1 MTGMKGAKEL
11 MGLLAILGSV
21 TLVGALFGLY
31 FTKIVAAL
39 RAVPDALW
47 WLKRALGF
55 GQDT

>member
-11 MGLLAILGSV
+11 MGLLVILGSV
-21 TLVGALFGLY
+21 TLIGALFGLY
-31 FTKIVAAL
+31 FTRIVAFV

-47 WLKRALGF
+47 WLKRAMGF